1 MGETMASTRF
11 RSLWISDIHLGFR
24 ECKAEFLLDFLQQ
37 SECEQLYLVG
47 DLIDFWNLQKGGR
60 WAATHSEVLKAIVAK
75 ARAGVRVW
83 YVPGNHDDVVR
94 DYLGLW
100 VGGIQIAQEV
110 VHVTVDGR
118 RFLVMHGDEC
128 DSAVRCGG
136 PLLNWLGDW
145 AYDLLLFANR
155 WYNRWQRH
163 LNHPYWSLANFL
175 KQRIGRATAY
185 IARFEAA
192 AAHEAARRG
201 LDGVICGHIH
211 HADLR
216 DIHGVLYCND
226 GDWVES
232 CTALVERF
240 DGSLEIL
247 RWTHQQ
253 AVVMAREPGHRLP
266 ETPPVPGWAGI

>member
-1 MGETMASTRF
+1 MATSRF
-11 RSLWISDIHLGFR
+11 RSLWISDIHLGFK
-24 ECKAEFLLDFLQQ
+24 ECKAEFLLEFLQQ

-47 DLIDFWNLQKGGR
+47 DLIDFWSLRKGGR
-60 WAATHSEVLKAIVAK
+60 WPSAHSEVLKAIVAK

-100 VGGIQIAQEV
+100 VGGIEIAPEV
-110 VHVTVDGR
+110 IHVTADGR
-118 RFLVMHGDEC
+118 RFWITHGDEC
-128 DSAVRCGG
+128 DNAVRCGG

-145 AYDLLLFANR
+145 AYDLLLFLNR
-155 WYNRWQRH
+155 WYNRWRRH
-163 LNHPYWSLANFL
+163 WNHPYWSLANFL

-185 IARFEAA
+185 IARFENA

-211 HADLR
+211 HAELR
-216 DIHGVLYCND
+216 DIQGVMYCND

-247 RWTHQQ
+247 RWTHQR
-253 AVVMAREPGHRLP
+253 AVVIAREPARLP
-266 ETPPVPGWAGI
+266 ETLPLPGWAGL

>member
-1 MGETMASTRF
+1 MAPTRF
-11 RSLWISDIHLGFR
+11 RSLWISDVHLGFK

-37 SECEQLYLVG
+37 SECEHLYLVG
-47 DLIDFWNLQKGGR
+47 DLIDFWSLRKGGR
-60 WAATHSEVLKAIVAK
+60 WPTAHSEVLKAIVGK
-75 ARAGVRVW
+75 ARAGVRVR

-100 VGGIQIAQEV
+100 VGGIEIAPEAI
-110 VHVTVDGR
+110 HVTADGR
-118 RFLVMHGDEC
+118 RFLVTHGDEC
-128 DSAVRCGG
+128 DNAVRCGG

-155 WYNRWQRH
+155 WYNRWRRR

-175 KQRIGRATAY
+175 KQRIGRAAAY

-211 HADLR
+211 HAELR
-216 DIHGVLYCND
+216 DIHGVTYCND

-247 RWTHQQ
+247 RWAHRR
-253 AVVMAREPGHRLP
+253 AVVVAREPARLP
-266 ETPPVPGWAGI
+266 EPAPIPGWASL